1 MENFELYLRE
11 LNQIVKELESGELS
25 LDESIKKYQRGI
37 ELSALCKEA
46 LSKAKELIVETV
58 SEK

>member
-25 LDESIKKYQRGI
+25 LNESIKKYQRGI

-46 LSKAKELIVETV
+46 LAKAKELIVETV